1 MILVNFSEL
10 GESEHV
16 HVVGPDEVL
25 DRLEVLD
32 SHVDVRVKV
41 EDMLL
46 QQVQIFE
53 FSRAQPAW
61 MFTLDYSVVLFILFL
76 VNFLIMVVQLPLMGE
91 RLQADGA
98 MELFCGRVKVSFAKM
113 GLD

>member
-1 MILVNFSEL
+1 MGWQDEL
-10 GESEHV
+10 
-16 HVVGPDEVL
+16 
-25 DRLEVLD
+25 LD
-32 SHVDVRVKV
+32 SLAVLGSHVYIRVKV

-61 MFTLDYSVVLFILFL
+61 MFTLDYSIVLFILFL
-76 VNFLIMVVQLPLMGE
+76 VDFPIVVVQLPLMGE
-91 RLQADGA
+91 LLQADGA
-98 MELFCGRVKVSFAKM
+98 MELFRGRVLVSFAKM